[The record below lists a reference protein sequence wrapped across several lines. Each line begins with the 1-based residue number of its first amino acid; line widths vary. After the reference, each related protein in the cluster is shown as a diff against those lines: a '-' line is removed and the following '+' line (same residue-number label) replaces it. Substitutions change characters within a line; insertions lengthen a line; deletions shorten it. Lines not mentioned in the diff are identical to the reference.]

1 MSSEVSYVRITKPI
15 MVKEVALASSVLER
29 MKRENKSI
37 ALVVGENGV
46 VGSLSRERIE
56 RALSKGHD
64 VPVREIMSS
73 NILTVTGNEDCLDL
87 LSLIVKNKLDCVV
100 VMRGKKVDGV
110 ITLHDVLYT
119 IQKRALTST
128 A

>member
-15 MVKEVALASSVLER
+15 MVKEVTLASNVLER

-37 ALVVGENGV
+37 ALVMGEKGV
-46 VGSLSRERIE
+46 IGSLSRERIE
-56 RALSKGHD
+56 RALSTGHD
-64 VPVREIMSS
+64 VPVREIMST

-119 IQKRALTST
+119 IQKRALT
-128 A
+128 